1 MEKPFKQ
8 MTNSE
13 LKQYL
18 SANRTDDDKFSA
30 ALAELI
36 SRDPNPTIYP
46 FEQSPE
52 EVSSIIKQKIE
63 EIEREK

>member
-1 MEKPFKQ
+1 

-46 FEQSPE
+46 FEQSLE

-63 EIEREK
+63 EIERGK